1 MTGEVRAR
9 NSVHWVERQASL
21 RAHLIGLPRP
31 LKRLLMVAAD
41 AGFISASVLLA
52 VVVTAE
58 VSWARAPDLA
68 LVVLFAVVLTI
79 VAFWRLGLYRAVV
92 RFLQSRAI
100 VALALGATASVV
112 PLSLAMFSPGL
123 EAVTWRTLIVHW
135 AFALLYLAGSRFIM
149 RDFLHRRE
157 RPAEN
162 VIIYG
167 AGAAGA
173 RLAAM
178 LGSGNECLPVA
189 FVDDSR
195 AVQGNYVAGLKVYAP
210 DAIPGL
216 LEEFHVERAL
226 LAIPS
231 TSRRRKKD
239 ILRRLEQYPL
249 HVQTVPD
256 FNDLISGRARVD
268 DLKEVEVDD
277 LLGRDP
283 VPPQPELIS
292 ACILNHSVMV
302 TGAGGSIGS
311 ELCRQVA
318 EQRPARVV
326 LFERSEPALYRIER
340 ELHKLHRDVEIVPV
354 LGSVDDEESVRR
366 TLEAF
371 SVRTLYHSAAYKHVP
386 LVEYNMSAG
395 VQNNVF
401 GTVAAARAA
410 ERAGVERFVLIST
423 DKAVNPTNV
432 MGATKRLAE
441 MVLQGMHSRGTS
453 MRICMVRF
461 GNVLASSGSVVPLFR
476 EQIRAG
482 GPVTVTHPEIVRYFM
497 TITEAAQLVIQA
509 GAMSEGG
516 DVFLLDMSEPV
527 KIVDLARKMIRLM
540 GLEVRDDANPHGD
553 IEIKYTG
560 LRPAEKL
567 YEELL
572 IAGNASGTQHPRIWR
587 AQEGPVS
594 WPEVEL
600 ALQSLR
606 AAVAQNDCTAIREIL
621 RRVVDEYMPPSGLVD
636 FVWRAGAKQRSLRE
650 ASVVPISSRRPG
662 PNLEGHSSEA

>member
-1 MTGEVRAR
+1 
-9 NSVHWVERQASL
+9 
-21 RAHLIGLPRP
+21 
-31 LKRLLMVAAD
+31 
-41 AGFISASVLLA
+41 
-52 VVVTAE
+52 
-58 VSWARAPDLA
+58 
-68 LVVLFAVVLTI
+68 
-79 VAFWRLGLYRAVV
+79 
-92 RFLQSRAI
+92 
-100 VALALGATASVV
+100 
-112 PLSLAMFSPGL
+112 
-123 EAVTWRTLIVHW
+123 
-135 AFALLYLAGSRFIM
+135 
-149 RDFLHRRE
+149 
-157 RPAEN
+157 
-162 VIIYG
+162 
-167 AGAAGA
+167 
-173 RLAAM
+173 
-178 LGSGNECLPVA
+178 
-189 FVDDSR
+189 
-195 AVQGNYVAGLKVYAP
+195 
-210 DAIPGL
+210 
-216 LEEFHVERAL
+216 
-226 LAIPS
+226 
-231 TSRRRKKD
+231 
-239 ILRRLEQYPL
+239 
-249 HVQTVPD
+249 
-256 FNDLISGRARVD
+256 
-268 DLKEVEVDD
+268 
-277 LLGRDP
+277 
-283 VPPQPELIS
+283 
-292 ACILNHSVMV
+292 
-302 TGAGGSIGS
+302 
-311 ELCRQVA
+311 
-318 EQRPARVV
+318 
-326 LFERSEPALYRIER
+326 
-340 ELHKLHRDVEIVPV
+340 
-354 LGSVDDEESVRR
+354 
-366 TLEAF
+366 
-371 SVRTLYHSAAYKHVP
+371 
-386 LVEYNMSAG
+386 
-395 VQNNVF
+395 
-401 GTVAAARAA
+401 
-410 ERAGVERFVLIST
+410 
-423 DKAVNPTNV
+423 
-432 MGATKRLAE
+432 

-606 AAVAQNDCTAIREIL
+606 TAVAQNDCTAIREIL